1 MEGALLTS
9 PASSGVSTSTVPT
22 LEALGQ
28 PSPGSE
34 KALSRSRSASEQT
47 SRPSALEGV
56 TGEPSGRVTTASVMS
71 DWARPVGLVSP
82 SSWMSREKSRP
93 VGLLAA
99 LVVGLAA
106 IEGLKASLAQ
116 PLKPIGFGGSASSWV
131 KIVSSKKKPGFC
143 QELALML
150 VARGPWQARGTVT
163 KGRAA
168 MLAGQVLLPGS
179 AQLRRSLLW
188 TGSAGLPQTV
198 RVEPKKRTAW
208 DTEVTVAMML
218 WGGSGA
224 RVNSIVTG
232 TPKTLKP

>member
-1 MEGALLTS
+1 MEGAPLTFS
-9 PASSGVSTSTVPT
+9 SSSGVSTSTVPT

-47 SRPSALEGV
+47 SSLSASEELAEK
-56 TGEPSGRVTTASVMS
+56 PSGRVTTASLMS

-106 IEGLKASLAQ
+106 VEGVKARLGQS
-116 PLKPIGFGGSASSWV
+116 LKPIGFGGSASSWV

-163 KGRAA
+163 KGRAG
-168 MLAGQVLLPGS
+168 MLAGPGLLPGS
-179 AQLRRSLLW
+179 AQLPPSMVL
-188 TGSAGLPQTV
+188 TGSARLPQTV

-208 DTEVTVAMML
+208 D
-218 WGGSGA
+218 
-224 RVNSIVTG
+224 
-232 TPKTLKP
+232 